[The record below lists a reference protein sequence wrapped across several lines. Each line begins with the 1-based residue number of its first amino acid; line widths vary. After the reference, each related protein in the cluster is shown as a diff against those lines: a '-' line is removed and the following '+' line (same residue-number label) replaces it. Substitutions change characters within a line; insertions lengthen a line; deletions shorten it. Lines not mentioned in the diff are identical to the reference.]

1 MVFLK
6 AKPNVSDH
14 EKARIEFH
22 LQQIADCVGFQ
33 PLQLGFIS
41 PEAFLKSPSTLP
53 DLIKQ
58 VAAHLSHDITDL
70 QVLTLPKKVEKCG
83 GGG

>member
-22 LQQIADCVGFQ
+22 LQQIFDCVGF
-33 PLQLGFIS
+33 PMLQLDFVD
-41 PEAFLKSPSTLP
+41 PEVLLKSPSTLT
-53 DLIKQ
+53 DLTQ
-58 VAAHLSHDITDL
+58 LVADHLSHDVTDL
-70 QVLTLPKKVEKCG
+70 RISTLPQKVEKCG